1 MDDTAEER
9 QEEKRFLADMLNWP
23 CYPLLPVKRRGSPD
37 IGVVF
42 ASAEFRDDGPITVY
56 LVNMFGLTALAD
68 EHRAENNLGPEDPVT
83 YGDILNRVETVEFP
97 DLDSFLDAGWVGD

>member
-1 MDDTAEER
+1 
-9 QEEKRFLADMLNWP
+9 
-23 CYPLLPVKRRGSPD
+23 
-37 IGVVF
+37 
-42 ASAEFRDDGPITVY
+42 
-56 LVNMFGLTALAD
+56 MFGLTALAD